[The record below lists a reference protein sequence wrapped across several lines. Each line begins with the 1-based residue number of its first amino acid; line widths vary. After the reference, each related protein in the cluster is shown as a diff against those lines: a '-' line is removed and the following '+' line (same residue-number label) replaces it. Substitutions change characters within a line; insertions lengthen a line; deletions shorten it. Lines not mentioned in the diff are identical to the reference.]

1 MTDDFMQSPEF
12 QALIKEYIAYLNT
25 SLPAVRSSLKDG
37 LYEEVYKFAHNIKG
51 TGTSYGY
58 SNLTMIG
65 KDMCSQIHAKSF
77 ETLEDQLNKIDS
89 ILKEKTS

>member
-1 MTDDFMQSPEF
+1 MG
-12 QALIKEYIAYLNT
+12 
-25 SLPAVRSSLKDG
+25 SSDNQLCVKNG

-65 KDMCSQIHAKSF
+65 KDMCDQIHAKSF
-77 ETLEDQLNKIDS
+77 DALEDHLNEIEA
-89 ILKEKTS
+89 ILSEKTS